1 MAIEES
7 ARKTK
12 ENLMD
17 ETEENFMTPDQKEK
31 CKKEEETDQ
40 SESEEESEDDYENQ
54 FKIIYPNYR
63 NLEIEY

>member
-17 ETEENFMTPDQKEK
+17 ETEENFMTPD
-31 CKKEEETDQ
+31 
-40 SESEEESEDDYENQ
+40 
-54 FKIIYPNYR
+54 
-63 NLEIEY
+63 